1 VLGRAMRHEIPSRAE
16 PRRFRMQVFCGL
28 RVYPV
33 RDDGL
38 VRRAVMSIK
47 ILLMLALLGPIM
59 LLAAGYGL
67 NSERH
72 GADKQRKS

>member
-1 VLGRAMRHEIPSRAE
+1 
-16 PRRFRMQVFCGL
+16 
-28 RVYPV
+28 
-33 RDDGL
+33 
-38 VRRAVMSIK
+38 MSVK

-67 NSERH
+67 SSPRR